1 MMLGLNRDHTSYLFI
16 IVCPQIQK
24 YKDELILA
32 LSKKIQS
39 VFIDVK

>member
-1 MMLGLNRDHTSYLFI
+1 MLGLNSDRTSYLFI

-24 YKDELILA
+24 YKDELIKA
-32 LSKKIQS
+32 